1 MCKMAQVKLL
11 ITDFD
16 GTLVDTF
23 KANFLAY
30 QKAFNKYGLELTEQ
44 QYRDCFGFRFD
55 DFMAHMN
62 ILDGETKAGIRA
74 AKGEFY
80 PLFFDKLVVNQTL
93 MSLIKNFKTSG
104 GLTAVASTAR
114 KKNLMNALNHIAASD
129 AFSLILAGEDVKHG
143 KPNPEIYNTVLD
155 RLDVHPS
162 DALIFEDSPVGIGAA
177 EAAHV
182 KYIQVTK
189 DYFYGNTSK
198 GA

>member
-1 MCKMAQVKLL
+1 MAQVKLL

-30 QKAFNKYGLELTEQ
+30 QKAFDKYGLELTEL

-55 DFMAHMN
+55 DFMTHMG
-62 ILDGETKAGIRA
+62 IKDDETKQFIRL

-80 PLFFDKLVVNQTL
+80 PLYFDKLVVNH
-93 MSLIKNFKTSG
+93 SLLNLLKTFKQSG

-114 KKNLMNALNHIAASD
+114 KENLMNALNFIDAAE

-143 KPNPEIYNTVLD
+143 KPNPEIYNTVLEK
-155 RLDVHPS
+155 LNILPS
-162 DALIFEDSPVGIGAA
+162 EAMVFEDSPVGI
-177 EAAHV
+177 EAAKQSGINFV
-182 KYIQVTK
+182 IVNSC
-189 DYFYGNTSK
+189 FFS
-198 GA
+198 

>member
-1 MCKMAQVKLL
+1 MLQIKLL

-30 QKAFNKYGLELTEQ
+30 QKAFEKYDLELTEQ
-44 QYRDCFGFRFD
+44 QYCDCFGFRFD
-55 DFMAHMN
+55 DFMTHMG
-62 ILDGETKAGIRA
+62 IVDGETKLRIRQ
-74 AKGEFY
+74 AKGEYY
-80 PLFFDKLVVNQTL
+80 PLFFDKLVVNH
-93 MSLIKNFKTSG
+93 SLLNLLKRFKHSG

-114 KKNLMNALNHIAASD
+114 KKNLMNALNHIGASD

-143 KPNPEIYNTVLD
+143 KPNPEIYDTVLD
-155 RLDVHPS
+155 RLGVSPGE
-162 DALIFEDSPVGIGAA
+162 ALIFEDSPVGIGAA